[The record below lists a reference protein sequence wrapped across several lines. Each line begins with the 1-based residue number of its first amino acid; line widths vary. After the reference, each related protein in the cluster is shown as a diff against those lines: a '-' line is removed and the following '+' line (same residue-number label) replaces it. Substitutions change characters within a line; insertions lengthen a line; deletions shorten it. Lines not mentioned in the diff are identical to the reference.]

1 MARSGSR
8 AQRGPV
14 LGQRG
19 HTQAGQS
26 CPLGASRQGV
36 IAGGSNSKRKSQMQD
51 KNGSCTSISPAG
63 PLDGR
68 MGKPVQRR
76 EVDRD
81 AERTRYDVRGP
92 GLQDASLGAPA
103 DQHGPGELHCVVRV
117 VHAKHLLPSES
128 LESGPSRAEE
138 AGVTS
143 PGQIPRCWVS
153 DELLVAPTCAT
164 RPPMCGHS
172 L

>member
-1 MARSGSR
+1 MARPGSQ

-26 CPLGASRQGV
+26 CPPGASGQGV
-36 IAGGSNSKRKSQMQD
+36 IAGGSNSKRESQMQD

-68 MGKPVQRR
+68 TGKPVQRR

-81 AERTRYDVRGP
+81 AERT
-92 GLQDASLGAPA
+92 
-103 DQHGPGELHCVVRV
+103 
-117 VHAKHLLPSES
+117 
-128 LESGPSRAEE
+128 
-138 AGVTS
+138 
-143 PGQIPRCWVS
+143 
-153 DELLVAPTCAT
+153 
-164 RPPMCGHS
+164 
-172 L
+172 